1 VNYTENKMY
10 DATIL
15 KVITLVIA
23 AVVVAVLV
31 FIVYKHTKEL

>member
-15 KVITLVIA
+15 KIITLVIA

-31 FIVYKHTKEL
+31 FVMYKYTKEM

>member
-31 FIVYKHTKEL
+31 FVVYKYTKEL